1 MKFLHVTDTHLGYN
15 QYGLEERGKDFF
27 DVFKEAVDIAIENDV
42 DFILHSGDF
51 FHTSR
56 PSNQV
61 ILEGLEIINKVKS
74 ANIPIFCIAGNHDR
88 GSKVRDIS
96 PLDILKPF
104 GLKTIEAGTIEYEG
118 VFISGLK
125 YISKAGIKHFGG
137 IKPALEKILE
147 KSSKSKNPHILM
159 LHQEF
164 YPLFPL
170 SSLYTEREIPEGFD
184 YVGIGHYHVMQKPKK
199 INNAFVVYPGSTEF
213 TAYSEKENSTP
224 KGVYLVEYDG
234 NNFKFDF
241 IELKT
246 RRPFI
251 FSSFEEE
258 SFDEVV
264 KNIKIKVEKSLSLN
278 PKAPVVVLKGM
289 LKDLTIKDL
298 SEKLS
303 KEGLIPDKEKVLYFN
318 FLTSRFIEETKEKVN
333 IEIDEESISRELR
346 ELIGDDEIFSNIQ
359 NVINT
364 LKSFESTDEMKK
376 FLKEHE
382 SILEELNL

>member
-15 QYGLEERGKDFF
+15 QYGLEERGQDFF
-27 DVFKEAVDIAIENDV
+27 DVFKEAIEIAIENKV
-42 DFILHSGDF
+42 DFILHTGDF

-61 ILEGLEIINKVKS
+61 ILEGLEIINQVKN

-104 GLKTIEAGTIEYEG
+104 GLKTIENGTVEHEG
-118 VFISGLK
+118 IFISGIK
-125 YISKAGIKHFGG
+125 YISKAGIKHLGG
-137 IKPALEKILE
+137 IRPALEKILE
-147 KSSKSKNPHILM
+147 KTSGSKNLHILM

-164 YPLFPL
+164 YPLFPM

-184 YVGIGHYHVMQKPKK
+184 YVGIGHYHVKQKPKK
-199 INNAFVVYPGSTEF
+199 INNSFVVYPGSTEF

-224 KGVYLVEYDG
+224 KGVYLVEYD
-234 NNFKFDF
+234 NDKFNLEF
-241 IELKT
+241 IELKK

-251 FSSFEEE
+251 FFSFEEE
-258 SFDEVV
+258 TFDEV
-264 KNIKIKVEKSLSLN
+264 IKDIKESVENSLSIN
-278 PKAPVVVLKGM
+278 SKAPVVVLKGM
-289 LKDLTIKDL
+289 LKELTIKDL
-298 SEKLS
+298 AEKLS
-303 KEGLIPDKEKVLYFN
+303 KENLIPDKKNVLYFN
-318 FLTSRFIEETKEKVN
+318 FLTSRYIEESTEKVN
-333 IEIDEESISRELR
+333 IEIDEESIYRELK
-346 ELIGDDEIFSNIQ
+346 ELIGDEEMFFSVQ

-376 FLKEHE
+376 FLRENPH
-382 SILEELNL
+382 ILELNI

>member
-15 QYGLEERGKDFF
+15 QYGLEERGQDFF
-27 DVFKEAVDIAIENDV
+27 DVFKEAIEIAIENKV
-42 DFILHSGDF
+42 DFILHTGDF

-61 ILEGLEIINKVKS
+61 ILEGLEIINQVKN

-104 GLKTIEAGTIEYEG
+104 GLKTIENGTVEHEG
-118 VFISGLK
+118 IFISGIK
-125 YISKAGIKHFGG
+125 YISKAGIKHLGG
-137 IKPALEKILE
+137 IRPALEKILE
-147 KSSKSKNPHILM
+147 KTSGSKNLHILM

-164 YPLFPL
+164 YPLFPM
-170 SSLYTEREIPEGFD
+170 SSLYTEREIPEGFN
-184 YVGIGHYHVMQKPKK
+184 YVGIGHYHVKQKPKK
-199 INNAFVVYPGSTEF
+199 INNSFVVYPGSTEF

-224 KGVYLVEYDG
+224 KGVYLVEYD
-234 NNFKFDF
+234 NDKFNLEF
-241 IELKT
+241 IELKK

-251 FSSFEEE
+251 FFSFEEE
-258 SFDEVV
+258 TFDEV
-264 KNIKIKVEKSLSLN
+264 IKDIKESVENSLSIN

-289 LKDLTIKDL
+289 LKELTIKDL
-298 SEKLS
+298 AEKLS
-303 KEGLIPDKEKVLYFN
+303 KENLIPDKKNVLYFN
-318 FLTSRFIEETKEKVN
+318 FLTSRYIEESTEKVN
-333 IEIDEESISRELR
+333 IEIDEESIYRELK
-346 ELIGDDEIFSNIQ
+346 ELIGDEEMFFSVQ

-376 FLKEHE
+376 FLRENPH
-382 SILEELNL
+382 ILELNI

>member
-15 QYGLEERGKDFF
+15 QYGLEERGQDFF
-27 DVFKEAVDIAIENDV
+27 DVFKEAIDIAIENKV

-61 ILEGLEIINKVKS
+61 ILEGLEIIKKVKE

-104 GLKTIEAGTIEYEG
+104 GLKTIESGTVEHDGI
-118 VFISGLK
+118 FISGLK
-125 YISKAGIKHFGG
+125 YISKAGIKHLGG

-147 KSSKSKNPHILM
+147 KSSNSENLHILM

-184 YVGIGHYHVMQKPKK
+184 YVGIGHYHVKQNPKK
-199 INNAFVVYPGSTEF
+199 INNSFVVYPGSTEF

-224 KGVYLVEYDG
+224 KGVYLVEHNG
-234 NNFKFDF
+234 KEFKFNF
-241 IELKT
+241 IELKR

-258 SFDEVV
+258 KFDETV
-264 KNIKIKVEKSLSLN
+264 KEIKEKIEQSLSLN
-278 PKAPVVVLKGM
+278 PKAPVIVLKGM

-298 SEKLS
+298 SEKLN
-303 KEGLIPDKEKVLYFN
+303 KEGLVPDKEKVLYFN
-318 FLTSRFIEETKEKVN
+318 FLTSRYIEETEEKIN

-346 ELIGDDEIFSNIQ
+346 ELIGDEEMFSSIQ
-359 NVINT
+359 NIINT
-364 LKSFESTDEMKK
+364 LKSFDSVDEMKK
-376 FLKEHE
+376 FLKENEHV
-382 SILEELNL
+382 LELNI

>member
-15 QYGLEERGKDFF
+15 QYGLEERGQDFF
-27 DVFKEAVDIAIENDV
+27 DVFKEAVDIAIENEV
-42 DFILHSGDF
+42 DFILHTGDF

-61 ILEGLEIINKVKS
+61 ILEGLEIINKVKE

-104 GLKTIEAGTIEYEG
+104 GLKTIELGTLEHEG
-118 VFISGLK
+118 IFISGLK
-125 YISKAGIKHFGG
+125 YISKAGIKHLGG

-147 KSSKSKNPHILM
+147 KTSNSKNLHILM

-164 YPLFPL
+164 YPLFPT
-170 SSLYTEREIPEGFD
+170 SSLFTEREIPQGFD
-184 YVGIGHYHVMQKPKK
+184 YVGIGHYHVKQEPKK
-199 INNAFVVYPGSTEF
+199 INNSFVVYPGSTEF
-213 TAYSEKENSTP
+213 TAYSEKENATP
-224 KGVYLVEYDG
+224 KGVYLVEHDG
-234 NNFKFDF
+234 EKFNFNF
-241 IELKT
+241 IELQN

-251 FSSFEEE
+251 FSTFEEE
-258 SFDEVV
+258 KFDETVE
-264 KNIKIKVEKSLSLN
+264 NIKLKVEQSLAKN
-278 PKAPVVVLKGM
+278 QKAPVVVLKGM

-303 KEGLIPDKEKVLYFN
+303 KEGLAPDKEKILYFN
-318 FLTSRFIEETKEKVN
+318 FLTSKYIEESEEKIN

-346 ELIGDDEIFSNIQ
+346 ELIGDDEIFSDVQ
-359 NVINT
+359 SLINT
-364 LKSFESTDEMKK
+364 LKSFDSVDEMKK
-376 FLKEHE
+376 FLKENEHL
-382 SILEELNL
+382 LEFNF

>member
-15 QYGLEERGKDFF
+15 QYGLEERGQDFF
-27 DVFKEAVDIAIENDV
+27 DVFKEAIEIAIENKV
-42 DFILHSGDF
+42 DFILHTGDF

-61 ILEGLEIINKVKS
+61 ILEGLEIINQVKN

-104 GLKTIEAGTIEYEG
+104 GLKTIENGTVEHEG
-118 VFISGLK
+118 IFISGIK
-125 YISKAGIKHFGG
+125 YISKAGIKHLGG
-137 IKPALEKILE
+137 IRPALEKILE
-147 KSSKSKNPHILM
+147 KTSSSKNLHILM

-164 YPLFPL
+164 YPLFPM

-184 YVGIGHYHVMQKPKK
+184 YVGIGHYHVKQKPKK
-199 INNAFVVYPGSTEF
+199 INNSFVVYPGSTEF

-224 KGVYLVEYDG
+224 KGVYLVEYD
-234 NNFKFDF
+234 NDKFNFEF
-241 IELKT
+241 IELKK

-251 FSSFEEE
+251 FFSFEEE
-258 SFDEVV
+258 TFDEV
-264 KNIKIKVEKSLSLN
+264 IKDIKESVENSLSIN
-278 PKAPVVVLKGM
+278 SKAPVVVLKGM
-289 LKDLTIKDL
+289 LKELTIKDL
-298 SEKLS
+298 AEKLS
-303 KEGLIPDKEKVLYFN
+303 KENLIPDKKNVLYFN
-318 FLTSRFIEETKEKVN
+318 FLTSRYIEESTEKVN
-333 IEIDEESISRELR
+333 IEIDEESIYRELK
-346 ELIGDDEIFSNIQ
+346 ELIGDEEMFFSVQ

-376 FLKEHE
+376 FLKENPH
-382 SILEELNL
+382 ILELNI